1 MKSPLSPRL
10 VYSLFSG
17 VLFLALGIFIFF
29 RVEGFSHFLGIGLFA
44 LLIAVYGLYRI
55 FSFINQLK
63 KKISNDE
70 SQKGKES

>member
-17 VLFLALGIFIFF
+17 LLFLALGIFIFF

-44 LLIAVYGLYRI
+44 LLVTAYGLYRI
-55 FSFINQLK
+55 FSFVNQLRK
-63 KKISNDE
+63 KNPNDV